1 MPIQVVEK
9 FSRLRAAKA
18 LAWLD
23 AGGHPDCLPAFP
35 MVPAGASRLVF
46 GGAAEDMSGLTAG
59 SRVAAAVLTMEPVA
73 YQVKGDFAGLRSSL
87 GRRLGVIDVREAY
100 SACPPLPGER
110 LPSAAETA
118 PAPPP

>member
-1 MPIQVVEK
+1 MPVQVAEK

-35 MVPAGASRLVF
+35 LLPAGRSRLVF
-46 GGAAEDMSGLTAG
+46 GGSAVEGLGRLTAG
-59 SRVAAAVLTMEPVA
+59 SLVAAAVLSMEPVA
-73 YQVKGDFAGLRSSL
+73 YQVKGDFTGLRASL
-87 GRRLGVIDVREAY
+87 GRRFGVIDVRESY

-110 LPSAAETA
+110 LPGGR
-118 PAPPP
+118 PPVTTS